1 MTKRTTR
8 GMAMALALLALTV
21 WSGAEA
27 AEITVLSTVG
37 MQPATTELFA
47 QFERETGHKIAVTY
61 GIAAVLKTK
70 FLEGAPADVLVLI
83 GPIVEDLAKQ
93 GKVVADSKVDVARSG
108 VGVGV
113 KAGAPKPDIST
124 PDALKAAV
132 LAAKSVGY
140 SKVGASG
147 VAFARALERLGI
159 AEQVQ
164 AKYKDTGGQAGEA
177 LVAGTVELAA
187 AQIPE
192 LMAVPGVDVV
202 GPLPAELQT
211 ITIFSVGL
219 ATEAKE
225 TAAAKALIQFLA
237 GPAAAPVYKAKGLGG

>member
-1 MTKRTTR
+1 MTRGLTR
-8 GMAMALALLALTV
+8 GMAMAFALLALAA

-27 AEITVLSTVG
+27 AEIKVLSTVG
-37 MQPATTELFA
+37 MQPATTELIA

-70 FLEGAPADVLVLI
+70 LLEGAPADVLILTS
-83 GPIVEDLAKQ
+83 PIVEDLAKQ
-93 GKVVADSKVDVARSG
+93 GKVAPGSKVDVARSG
-108 VGVGV
+108 VGIGV
-113 KAGAPKPDIST
+113 KAGAPRPDIST
-124 PDALKAAV
+124 PDALKSAV
-132 LAAKSVGY
+132 LAAKSVGFA
-140 SKVGASG
+140 KEGASG
-147 VAFARALERLGI
+147 VAFARAIERLGI
-159 AEQVQ
+159 AEQVR
-164 AKYKDTGGQAGEA
+164 AKYKDTQAKTGEA
-177 LVAGTVELAA
+177 LVAGEIDLGA

-211 ITIFSVGL
+211 VTIFSVGL

-225 TAAAKALIQFLA
+225 ADAARAFIQFLS